1 MSEPLDDTRNDGETV
16 DLQQV
21 ERLVAALEADLAKV
35 RSGSADV
42 QALRNEVDS
51 LKQLLDLSGAPNGP
65 VNDRLRSIHSLMDT
79 LVDDAIQ
86 GARYVAEIGR
96 MLRVDDRRAQV
107 SAA

>member
-1 MSEPLDDTRNDGETV
+1 MNEPHPRESSAQV

-35 RSGSADV
+35 RSGSEDV
-42 QALRNEVDS
+42 QALRDEVDS
-51 LKQLLDLSGAPNGP
+51 LKRLLDSDASMHAP
-65 VNDRLRSIHSLMDT
+65 VHQRLRSIHGLLDT

-96 MLRVDDRRAQV
+96 MLGM
-107 SAA
+107 

>member
-1 MSEPLDDTRNDGETV
+1 MSEDGKREGTSNV

-35 RSGSADV
+35 RSGSEDV
-42 QALRNEVDS
+42 QALRDEVDS
-51 LKQLLDLSGAPNGP
+51 LKRLLDTSAAPHGH
-65 VNDRLRSIHSLMDT
+65 VHERLRSIHSLLDA

-96 MLRVDDRRAQV
+96 MLGM
-107 SAA
+107 

>member
-1 MSEPLDDTRNDGETV
+1 MSEPQNPASAATERKL

-21 ERLVAALEADLAKV
+21 ERLVTAIEEDLAKV

-42 QALRNEVDS
+42 EALRGEVDS
-51 LKQLLDLSGAPNGP
+51 LKQLLDSSAPTHEP
-65 VNDRLRSIHSLMDT
+65 VHDRLRSLHALLDT

-96 MLRVDDRRAQV
+96 MLGM
-107 SAA
+107 

>member
-1 MSEPLDDTRNDGETV
+1 MSESARPESPARV

-35 RSGSADV
+35 RSGSEDV
-42 QALRNEVDS
+42 QALRDEVDS
-51 LKQLLDLSGAPNGP
+51 LKRLLDSDTRSHGP
-65 VNDRLRSIHSLMDT
+65 VHERLRSIHTLMDT

-96 MLRVDDRRAQV
+96 MLGM
-107 SAA
+107 

>member
-1 MSEPLDDTRNDGETV
+1 MSEPDARESWAKV

-35 RSGSADV
+35 RSGSEDV
-42 QALRNEVDS
+42 QALRDEVES
-51 LKQLLDLSGAPNGP
+51 LKRLLDSGGPAHAP
-65 VNDRLRSIHSLMDT
+65 VHQRLRSIHRLMDS

-96 MLRVDDRRAQV
+96 MLGM
-107 SAA
+107 

>member
-1 MSEPLDDTRNDGETV
+1 MTEAPHTDAGGAQGV

-35 RSGSADV
+35 RSGSQDV
-42 QALRNEVDS
+42 QALRDEVDS
-51 LKQLLDLSGAPNGP
+51 LKQLLDSAGTHHGH
-65 VNDRLRSIHSLMDT
+65 VHDRLRSIHSLMDT

-96 MLRVDDRRAQV
+96 MLGM
-107 SAA
+107 

>member
-1 MSEPLDDTRNDGETV
+1 MSERNPQTAAEAGNL

-21 ERLVAALEADLAKV
+21 ERLVAALEDDLAKV

-42 QALRNEVDS
+42 QSLRDEVDA
-51 LKQLLDLSGAPNGP
+51 LKRLLDSSDATHGP

-96 MLRVDDRRAQV
+96 MLGM
-107 SAA
+107 

>member
-1 MSEPLDDTRNDGETV
+1 MSEAERRASAAKV

-21 ERLVAALEADLAKV
+21 EQLVAALEADLAKV

-42 QALRNEVDS
+42 EALRDEVDS
-51 LKQLLDLSGAPNGP
+51 LKRLLDSSGPPHEP
-65 VNDRLRSIHSLMDT
+65 VHERLRSIHTLMDS

-96 MLRVDDRRAQV
+96 MLGM
-107 SAA
+107 

>member
-1 MSEPLDDTRNDGETV
+1 MSEPDARESSAKV

-35 RSGSADV
+35 RSGSEDV
-42 QALRNEVDS
+42 QALRDEVES
-51 LKQLLDLSGAPNGP
+51 LKRLLDSGGP
-65 VNDRLRSIHSLMDT
+65 AHDPVHQRLRSIHALMDS

-96 MLRVDDRRAQV
+96 MLGM
-107 SAA
+107 